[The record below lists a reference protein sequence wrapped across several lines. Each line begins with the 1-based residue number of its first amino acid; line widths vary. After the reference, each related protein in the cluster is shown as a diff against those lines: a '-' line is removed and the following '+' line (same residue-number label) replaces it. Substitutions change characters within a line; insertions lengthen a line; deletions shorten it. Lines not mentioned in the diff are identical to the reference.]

1 MTTTTHP
8 LRPSLQHS
16 PEKGITLALR
26 RAQAER
32 AIQTFTACQVDAI
45 VDSDGKTYLLRVAQD
60 HLRQNERRVQIPM
73 ESVTDGITVIDRGGI
88 IVFQNRAAP
97 RMLAYETGNL
107 LGQSLFLFVHPDDL
121 TLLYSAF
128 LSVIEEYQPDSFV
141 QFRHR
146 NRDGSNRLLE
156 ATVTKFRDA
165 TVAHVILICR
175 DLPRRRLAWEG
186 GPFQH
191 NDEPDP
197 V

>member
-1 MTTTTHP
+1 
-8 LRPSLQHS
+8 
-16 PEKGITLALR
+16 
-26 RAQAER
+26 
-32 AIQTFTACQVDAI
+32 
-45 VDSDGKTYLLRVAQD
+45 
-60 HLRQNERRVQIPM
+60 M
-73 ESVTDGITVIDRGGI
+73 ESVTDGITVVDRGGI
-88 IVFQNRAAP
+88 IVFQNRAAT
-97 RMLAYETGNL
+97 RMLGYETGGL
-107 LGQSLFLFVHPDDL
+107 LGQSLFQFVHPDDL

-175 DLPRRRLAWEG
+175 DLTRRRPAWEG